1 MIIKDY
7 LHWVA
12 IRDHA
17 VDAKTAAIQL
27 GVTVV
32 SRSLAIACFA
42 LACGPAFVVVKSLD
56 AEKPVNVPTYESA
69 LPESRKIC
77 REPVV
82 ESKPDLWAT
91 DVVVVRQD
99 GDTVRMD
106 TTEAW
111 SRIESP
117 EDSDDVWVV
126 GICAEDIVDPAT
138 YREPDNDNIV
148 DVTFE

>member
-12 IRDHA
+12 IRDHK
-17 VDAKTAAIQL
+17 VGAKTALIQL
-27 GVTVV
+27 GTTIV
-32 SRSLAIACFA
+32 SRSIAIACFA

-82 ESKPDLWAT
+82 VSKADLWAT
-91 DVVVVRQD
+91 HVVVVRQD

-111 SRIESP
+111 ARIKSP
-117 EDSDDVWVV
+117 ETSDDVWVV
-126 GICAEDIVDPAT
+126 GICAEDIVAPGTTIEKPAV
-138 YREPDNDNIV
+138 RDIHFV
-148 DVTFE
+148 D